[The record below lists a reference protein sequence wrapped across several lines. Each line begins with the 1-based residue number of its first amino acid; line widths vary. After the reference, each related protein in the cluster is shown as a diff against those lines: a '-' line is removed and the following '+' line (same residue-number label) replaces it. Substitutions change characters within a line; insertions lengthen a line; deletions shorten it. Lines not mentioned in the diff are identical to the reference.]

1 MQVQFLDV
9 RTASHFSPTPKNIY
23 TYKYNFR
30 QKKVLWSKARDSQDG
45 ECGYFR
51 EAVRE
56 AYVVT

>member
-1 MQVQFLDV
+1 MSGLL
-9 RTASHFSPTPKNIY
+9 PTFPPPPKIY
-23 TYKYNFR
+23 TYINIISGR
-30 QKKVLWSKARDSQDG
+30 KKVLWSKARDSQDG